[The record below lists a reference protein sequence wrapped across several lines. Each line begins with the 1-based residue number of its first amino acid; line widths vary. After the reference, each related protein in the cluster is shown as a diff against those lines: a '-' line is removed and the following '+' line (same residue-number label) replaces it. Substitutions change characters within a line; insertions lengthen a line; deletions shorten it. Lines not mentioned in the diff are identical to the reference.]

1 MVEVTNYIDR
11 LVAELCPDGVEYRPL
26 GEIADIGT
34 GKSDKKD
41 AQESG
46 QYPFYVRSKT
56 ILRSSKY
63 LYDETAI
70 VIPGEGGVGEIFHFV
85 SGKYD
90 LHQRAYRVSF
100 TVDEM
105 NPKFGYYY
113 ISSFFKEYIN
123 RHAVEATV
131 KSIRKPMLVKFEVP
145 VPPLEIQ
152 EAIVEILD
160 KFTNLE
166 AELEAELEARTLQ
179 YEYYRNSLFESLK
192 DPVNGLPVI
201 ANLVKELCPDGV
213 KYSTL
218 KSVSL
223 KTTNIKWERSEEA
236 EYRYIDLSSV
246 PTGGSSIGDTE
257 IINSENAPSRARQIV
272 HTDDIL
278 FGTTRPLLDRVVIVP
293 EEYDRQ
299 ICSTG
304 YAVIRP
310 DTNVVIPSYIYHI
323 LREKNFSAYVEKN
336 QTGAAY
342 PAISFKSVMEYTI
355 PLPPLEI
362 QQRIVDILDR
372 FDALTS
378 SLSEGLP
385 AELAARRSQ
394 YEYYRDQ
401 LLTFP
406 RKDEDQ

>member
-1 MVEVTNYIDR
+1 
-11 LVAELCPDGVEYRPL
+11 
-26 GEIADIGT
+26 
-34 GKSDKKD
+34 
-41 AQESG
+41 
-46 QYPFYVRSKT
+46 
-56 ILRSSKY
+56 
-63 LYDETAI
+63 
-70 VIPGEGGVGEIFHFV
+70 
-85 SGKYD
+85 
-90 LHQRAYRVSF
+90 
-100 TVDEM
+100 
-105 NPKFGYYY
+105 
-113 ISSFFKEYIN
+113 
-123 RHAVEATV
+123 
-131 KSIRKPMLVKFEVP
+131 
-145 VPPLEIQ
+145 
-152 EAIVEILD
+152 
-160 KFTNLE
+160 
-166 AELEAELEARTLQ
+166 
-179 YEYYRNSLFESLK
+179 
-192 DPVNGLPVI
+192 VNGLPVI
-201 ANLVKELCPDGV
+201 ANLVKELCPNGV

-406 RKDEDQ
+406 RKGDNQ